1 MGRGYSFKKLKITP
15 FEVELFD
22 GSIVKVLPPKIDV
35 LDMLVAAADDLD
47 ENGDVYEY
55 QRDYICDLIS
65 QIISRNVQKVEI
77 SKEYVS
83 ENFDVIDI
91 LGFCTAF
98 FEWVSE
104 VQSNPNSHRPTTRGA
119 AKGKTTKRA

>member
-22 GSIVKVLPPKIDV
+22 GSIVEVLPPKIDV
-35 LDMLVAAADDLD
+35 LDMLVAATDDLE
-47 ENGDVYEY
+47 ENGDAYEY

-65 QIISRNVQKVEI
+65 KIISRNLQNVEI

-119 AKGKTTKRA
+119 VKGKTTKRT